1 MRVIRQV
8 SDAEDAPIDLT
19 PIIDLMFTMV
29 IFLFATTTFTE
40 EERDIN
46 VKLPETSSSSSL
58 STATKVIV
66 INVRGNVG
74 EGDPVY
80 TVTNQP
86 TDLGQLRAIVGKAV
100 TENVNQKILIR
111 GDKYA
116 FHGNVANA
124 VGVCREV
131 GIQEVNI
138 GYDFKPIKP

>member
-1 MRVIRQV
+1 MRILRQ
-8 SDAEDAPIDLT
+8 SSEAEEAPIDIT

-46 VKLPETSSSSSL
+46 VKLPETSSASSL

-66 INVRGNVG
+66 INVRGNVA

-80 TVTNQP
+80 TVINQP
-86 TDLGQLRAIVGKAV
+86 TDLAQLRTILGKAV

-116 FHGNVANA
+116 LHGNVANA
-124 VGVCREV
+124 VAVCREV